1 MAWGVLTNF
10 LVENVA
16 YEVTKYPKM
25 LNVKGVL
32 RMAMNIYQSINAI
45 LNEVEAVGKTK
56 ENTVQHFKF
65 RGIDDVMNAIH
76 PLLAKHK
83 VFVVPEV
90 LRREREERQSTKGGN
105 LIYSICDIK
114 FKFYAEDGSSIEAIT
129 TGEGMDSGDKATNK
143 AMAIAFKYALFQVFC
158 IPTEEMK
165 DPDSDTPEPSQPK
178 LSDKQIN
185 RLYAIARNA
194 NIDRDKVVQQ
204 VHKKYGCTPEL
215 LNKAQYDEV
224 CNGYERLSAN
234 NGH

>member
-1 MAWGVLTNF
+1 MQ
-10 LVENVA
+10 
-16 YEVTKYPKM
+16 EV
-25 LNVKGVL
+25 G
-32 RMAMNIYQSINAI
+32 AI
-45 LNEVEAVGKTK
+45 GKEK
-56 ENTVQHFKF
+56 ENTTQHFKF

-90 LRREREERQSTKGGN
+90 LKREREERQTSKGGN

-114 FKFYAEDGSSIEAIT
+114 FKFYAEDGSSVEAIT

-165 DPDSDTPEPSQPK
+165 DPDSETPEPSKPI
-178 LSDKQIN
+178 LSEKQIN
-185 RLYAIARNA
+185 RLYAIAKNA
-194 NIDRDKVVQQ
+194 NIERDKVIQQ
-204 VHKKYGCTPEL
+204 VNKKYGCTPEL

-224 CNGYERLSAN
+224 CNGYTNLGRQIN
-234 NGH
+234 D